1 MYAVGVKTAIFLNL
15 NFLAKP
21 AAGCSAIKRY
31 SPLNNP
37 PKRLSEHGKI
47 PVTVL
52 TGFLGSGK
60 TTVLNGLVRHRA
72 LRHTAVI
79 INEFGEI
86 GLDHELVQKSEENFI
101 LVRNGC
107 VCCTVRGD
115 LVSTLG
121 DLTDRQRRGEIAP
134 LDRVVIETTG
144 LADPAPILH
153 TLMNDKSLL
162 NYYGLGAVV
171 TTIDAVNGLNTLD
184 HHQEA
189 VKQMGIAD
197 LLLLTKTDLAAT
209 NVVSALGDRITAINP
224 GAKVFRTVGGEID
237 PCDFFASSLY
247 CLEGKTAN
255 VQNWLR
261 AEAYEEAAH
270 THAHHSEHDHGETS
284 DVNRHDDRIRAY
296 CVTREQPISWAGI
309 TKWLELISGMRGTD
323 LLRVK
328 GIVNVLEHPSR
339 PMVIHGVQ
347 HLFHP
352 PIQLSEWPSDDHR
365 TRIVFIT
372 RDIDQNVIE
381 DTLRVF
387 EHGRVKGAIR

>member
-1 MYAVGVKTAIFLNL
+1 MYAGRVKTAIFLTL
-15 NFLAKP
+15 GFLAK
-21 AAGCSAIKRY
+21 ARSRSAI
-31 SPLNNP
+31 PFQDICVEQGNHVTTPN
-37 PKRLSEHGKI
+37 LSEHRKI

-60 TTVLNGLVRHRA
+60 TTVLSGLVRHQA
-72 LRHTAVI
+72 LRRTAVI

-115 LVSTLG
+115 LVSTLQ
-121 DLTDRQRRGEIAP
+121 DLTDRQRLRDIGT

-153 TLMNDKSLL
+153 TLMNDRSLL
-162 NYYGLGAVV
+162 SDYGLGAVV
-171 TTIDAVNGLNTLD
+171 ATIDAVNGLDTLD
-184 HHQEA
+184 QHQEA
-189 VKQMGIAD
+189 VKQIGIAD
-197 LLLLTKTDLAAT
+197 LLLLTKTDLASPEE
-209 NVVSALGDRITAINP
+209 VSALRDRIAAINP
-224 GAKVFRTVGGEID
+224 GAKIVRTIGGNID
-237 PCDFFASSLY
+237 PADFFASGLY
-247 CLEGKTAN
+247 RLEGKTAD

-261 AEAYEEAAH
+261 AESYDDVVRA
-270 THAHHSEHDHGETS
+270 HAHHGKHETS

-296 CVTREQPISWAGI
+296 CVTREQPISWAGLSR
-309 TKWLELISGMRGTD
+309 WLDLIIGMRGND

-328 GIVNVLEHPSR
+328 GIVKVLEHPSQ

-372 RDIDQNVIE
+372 RDIDQDVIE

-387 EHGRVKGAIR
+387 EHRQKKS